1 MHYLQYIILAVFLG
15 LALFYDARESRIPNY
30 LAVAGLAAGLVFNLT
45 AQGMA
50 GLLFALKGFVIPFII
65 MLLVYWL
72 GGVGAGDVKLYG
84 AIGAIMG
91 SIFTISS
98 LLYSTICAAII
109 GIFLVAVKGELL
121 SRVKNL
127 WFSFLCMITLGR
139 VKYIQDLKTSDSFR
153 FPFMYAVIPGTVLAY
168 FYPILF

>member
-1 MHYLQYIILAVFLG
+1 MHYLQYVILAVFLAV
-15 LALFYDARESRIPNY
+15 ALFYDARESRIPNY

-50 GLLFALKGFVIPFII
+50 GLLFALKGFAVAFII

-91 SIFTISS
+91 TIFAISS
-98 LLYSTICAAII
+98 LLYATVCAAII

-121 SRVKNL
+121 SRLKKL
-127 WFSFLCMITLGR
+127 WFSFLCMISFGK
-139 VKYIQDLKTSDSFR
+139 VKYIQDLKTADSFR
-153 FPFMYAVIPGTVLAY
+153 FPFMYAVIPGTVIAY